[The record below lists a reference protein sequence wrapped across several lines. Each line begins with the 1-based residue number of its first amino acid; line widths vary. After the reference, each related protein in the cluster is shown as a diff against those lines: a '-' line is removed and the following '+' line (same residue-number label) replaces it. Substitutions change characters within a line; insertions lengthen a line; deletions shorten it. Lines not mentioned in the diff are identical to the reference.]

1 MPLSSHAAA
10 RFRLILRYKTQ
21 AAAHLIHFP
30 LQNHCTFQGFN
41 VWWGPARE
49 SLVLS
54 YSGPCVPPI
63 GDPPAKA
70 CHLKRVP
77 NRGGSLVLPHLF
89 CSVSEYLYVT
99 KLFVGNLPFSATED
113 AVRALFA
120 AHGTVESLALI
131 TDRDT
136 GRPRGFGFVEM
147 ANADATR
154 AMQALDGKDFGGR
167 ALKVNEAKAR
177 EGGGG
182 GGGGGRGP
190 GGGGGRGRY

>member
-1 MPLSSHAAA
+1 MILSFCLTLA
-10 RFRLILRYKTQ
+10 
-21 AAAHLIHFP
+21 
-30 LQNHCTFQGFN
+30 
-41 VWWGPARE
+41 
-49 SLVLS
+49 
-54 YSGPCVPPI
+54 CVPPPSASI
-63 GDPPAKA
+63 PAKA
-70 CHLKRVP
+70 CHLKSIP
-77 NRGGSLVLPHLF
+77 NRGGSLVLPLF
-89 CSVSEYLYVT
+89 CSVSEYFLVT

-131 TDRDT
+131 TDRET

-147 ANADATR
+147 SNADATR

-182 GGGGGRGP
+182 GRGP
-190 GGGGGRGRY
+190 GGGGGRRF

>member
-1 MPLSSHAAA
+1 MI
-10 RFRLILRYKTQ
+10 FRSVLL
-21 AAAHLIHFP
+21 
-30 LQNHCTFQGFN
+30 
-41 VWWGPARE
+41 WPA
-49 SLVLS
+49 SAS
-54 YSGPCVPPI
+54 PASI
-63 GDPPAKA
+63 PAKA
-70 CHLKRVP
+70 CHLKRIP
-77 NRGGSLVLPHLF
+77 NRGGSLVLPIVLF
-89 CSVSEYLYVT
+89 CKRVLVVT

-147 ANADATR
+147 SNADASR

-182 GGGGGRGP
+182 GGGGGRG
-190 GGGGGRGRY
+190 RYR

>member
-1 MPLSSHAAA
+1 MYGGGRLVI
-10 RFRLILRYKTQ
+10 FR
-21 AAAHLIHFP
+21 
-30 LQNHCTFQGFN
+30 
-41 VWWGPARE
+41 
-49 SLVLS
+49 SVLLWPVS
-54 YSGPCVPPI
+54 PPSTASN
-63 GDPPAKA
+63 PAKA
-70 CHLKRVP
+70 CHLKRLP
-77 NRGGSLVLPHLF
+77 NREAASYCHFVLF
-89 CSVSEYLYVT
+89 CSEYFLVT

-120 AHGTVESLALI
+120 QHGTVESLALI

-147 ANADATR
+147 PNADASR

-182 GGGGGRGP
+182 GGGG
-190 GGGGGRGRY
+190 RGRYR